1 IDEESSMPEIEIR
14 HAVVADIPKLLG
26 LEHSFQTPYVW
37 QMDRL
42 FEKGQWVISFRE
54 VRLPRPANV
63 DYPIPADTL
72 QSELAQRSGLLMATI
87 DNEPVGYVGI
97 KANAVTSTAWVM
109 DLVVKE
115 DLRRKGIGSALI
127 LAAQD
132 WASQRDLMRMIL
144 EMQSKNFPAIHLALK
159 LGYEFCGY
167 NDQYYA
173 TRDIALFF
181 ARFLN

>member
-1 IDEESSMPEIEIR
+1 MPEIEIR
-14 HAVVADIPKLLG
+14 HAVVSEIPRLIE
-26 LEHSFQTPYVW
+26 LEHSFQTQYVW
-37 QMDRL
+37 QMDRS
-42 FEKGQWVISFRE
+42 FEKGQWVVSLRE
-54 VRLPRPANV
+54 VRLPRPAKV
-63 DYPIPADTL
+63 DYPIPAETL
-72 QSELAQRSGLLMATI
+72 QNELAQRSGLLVASI
-87 DNEPVGYVGI
+87 DNEPIGYVGI
-97 KANAVTSTAWVM
+97 KANSVTNTAWVM

-115 DLRRKGIGSALI
+115 EMRRKGIGSALI

-132 WASQRDLMRMIL
+132 WASQRDLLRMIL
-144 EMQSKNFPAIHLALK
+144 ETQSKNFPAIHLALK

>member
-1 IDEESSMPEIEIR
+1 MPEIEIR
-14 HAVVADIPKLLG
+14 HAVVADIPKLLE
-26 LEHSFQTPYVW
+26 LEHSFQTSYVW

-42 FEKGQWVISFRE
+42 FEKGQWTINFRE
-54 VRLPRPANV
+54 VRLPRPAKV
-63 DYPIPADTL
+63 DYPVPSDILGA
-72 QSELAQRSGLLMATI
+72 ELSQRTGLLVASI
-87 DNEPVGYVGI
+87 EGEPVGYIGI
-97 KANAVTSTAWVM
+97 KAISVSETASVI

-115 DLRRKGIGSALI
+115 DLRRKGIGSALL

-132 WASQRDLMRMIL
+132 WASQRNLLRMVL
-144 EMQSKNFPAIHLALK
+144 EMQSKNYPAIHLALK

-181 ARFLN
+181 SRFLR

>member
-1 IDEESSMPEIEIR
+1 MPEIEIR
-14 HAVVADIPKLLG
+14 HAVVSDIQKLLE

-37 QMDRL
+37 QMDRS
-42 FEKGQWVISFRE
+42 FEKGQWVVSFRE
-54 VRLPRPANV
+54 VRLPRAAKV
-63 DYPIPADTL
+63 DYPIPADIL
-72 QSELAQRSGLLMATI
+72 QSELAQRSGLLVASI
-87 DNEPVGYVGI
+87 ENEPVGYVGI
-97 KANAVTSTAWVM
+97 KANAVTNTAWVM

-115 DLRRKGIGSALI
+115 EMRRKGIGSALV
-127 LAAQD
+127 LAAQE
-132 WASQRDLMRMIL
+132 WASQRDLLRMIL
-144 EMQSKNFPAIHLALK
+144 ETQSKNFPAIRLALK